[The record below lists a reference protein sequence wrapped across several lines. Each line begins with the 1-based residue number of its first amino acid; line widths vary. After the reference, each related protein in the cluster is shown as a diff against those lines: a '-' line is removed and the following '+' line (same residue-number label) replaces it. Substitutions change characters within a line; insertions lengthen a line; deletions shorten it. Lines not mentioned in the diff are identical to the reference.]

1 MLLHAIVQDIKLANQ
16 KSKDPRLNRMVQ
28 GLLFGMVERGM
39 NPDDTSVVLRRADAE
54 LKGRTEALWAVRVAS
69 EMWRRRIWTDERTVA
84 LLAMAC
90 THPHPKVQASA
101 VRLSLIHI

>member
-84 LLAMAC
+84 LLAMA
-90 THPHPKVQASA
+90 
-101 VRLSLIHI
+101 LSLIHI